1 MTSPHRFSFLR
12 RALVADAAITGTTAL
27 ALVAGAT
34 ILEGPLGLPANL
46 LRGAGVS
53 LIPFTAFLVFMLRRD
68 PLPRG
73 AAWFVVTCNAL
84 WAIDSILLLF
94 TNWVDPTLLGQAFV
108 IFQALIV
115 AAFAEAQYVGLR
127 RSAAAIA

>member
-1 MTSPHRFSFLR
+1 MTSAHQPGFLR
-12 RALVADAAITGTTAL
+12 RALITDAAITGTTAL
-27 ALVAGAT
+27 ALAAGAT

-46 LRGAGVS
+46 LWGAGLS

-73 AAWFVVTCNAL
+73 AAWFVVICNAL

-108 IFQALIV
+108 VFQALIV

-127 RSAAAIA
+127 RSAPAIA

>member
-1 MTSPHRFSFLR
+1 MTSTRESSFLR
-12 RALVADAAITGTTAL
+12 RALIADAAITGSTAL
-27 ALVAGAT
+27 ALAAGAA

-46 LRGAGVS
+46 LRGAGLS
-53 LIPFTAFLVFMLRRD
+53 LLPFTAFLIFLLRRD

-73 AAWFVVTCNAL
+73 AAWFVVICNAV
-84 WAIDSILLLF
+84 WAVDSLLLLF

-108 IFQALIV
+108 VFQALIV

-127 RSAAAIA
+127 RSAPATA

>member
-115 AAFAEAQYVGLR
+115 AAFAEAQYVGLL